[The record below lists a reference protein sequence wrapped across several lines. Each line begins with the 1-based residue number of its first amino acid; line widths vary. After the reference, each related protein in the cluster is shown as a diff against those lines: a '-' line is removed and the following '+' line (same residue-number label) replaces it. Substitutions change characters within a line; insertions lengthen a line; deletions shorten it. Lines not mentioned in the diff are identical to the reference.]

1 MVDLD
6 LLLVSKE
13 HSVGASVRT
22 KWNTRYRFEFPTEKR
37 ITLNSYLVGHEKT
50 GNWGHPYEDYF
61 GSYEKDGEVG
71 RINLTNNRSGH
82 LYLDDKRIAKYERID
97 GRDQAF
103 IITTKDG
110 LKKSRDLPLDYLLGK
125 INQYSYINLQ
135 VAIVKAIGQIEPCT
149 PKAFME
155 NPPFEEAP
163 RKRVAAA
170 LSILLHR
177 GHIKMIQGERKNQ
190 HLLVPRTY
198 REKRRSLQ

>member
-61 GSYEKDGEVG
+61 GSYEKDG
-71 RINLTNNRSGH
+71 
-82 LYLDDKRIAKYERID
+82 
-97 GRDQAF
+97 
-103 IITTKDG
+103 

-155 NPPFEEAP
+155 N
-163 RKRVAAA
+163 
-170 LSILLHR
+170 
-177 GHIKMIQGERKNQ
+177 
-190 HLLVPRTY
+190 
-198 REKRRSLQ
+198 